1 VKVIRLSLAAVAAL
15 ALAATLIAASAQ
27 GASLSG
33 KTLKAKTGPGFTIS
47 LKTKAGKLVK
57 TLKAGRYTIKVNDK
71 SNIHNFHL
79 KGPGVD
85 KKTAVSFVGTKT
97 WHVKFKKGKKY
108 HYVCDIH
115 LATMHGKFRV
125 K

>member
-1 VKVIRLSLAAVAAL
+1 VKFIRLILAALVAVAVV
-15 ALAATLIAASAQ
+15 ATSAQ

-47 LKTKAGKLVK
+47 LKTKAGKKVK
-57 TLKAGRYTIKVNDK
+57 TLRHGKYTIKVADK

-85 KKTAVSFVGTKT
+85 KKTGVSFVGHKT
-97 WHVKFKKGKKY
+97 WHVKFKKGKTY
-108 HYVCDIH
+108 HFQCDIH
-115 LATMHGKFRV
+115 FTTMHGKFKV